1 MYKQKSVQRTPK
13 FWKMK
18 FSIKNIFSSIIQGS
32 NDSKNLSTGGVN
44 IHDSIQTEMFGEILR
59 QIFYLMFKHTKC

>member
-18 FSIKNIFSSIIQGS
+18 FSIKDIFSSIIQGR

-44 IHDSIQTEMFGEILR
+44 IHDSIQTEMFTEILR
-59 QIFYLMFKHTKC
+59 NVQTDTKC

>member
-1 MYKQKSVQRTPK
+1 
-13 FWKMK
+13 MK

-32 NDSKNLSTGGVN
+32 NDSKNLSAGGVN
-44 IHDSIQTEMFGEILR
+44 IHDSIQTEMFAEILR

>member
-1 MYKQKSVQRTPK
+1 
-13 FWKMK
+13 MK

-44 IHDSIQTEMFGEILR
+44 IHDSIQTEMFTEVLR
-59 QIFYLMFKHTKC
+59 QIFYLMFKLIRNVNV